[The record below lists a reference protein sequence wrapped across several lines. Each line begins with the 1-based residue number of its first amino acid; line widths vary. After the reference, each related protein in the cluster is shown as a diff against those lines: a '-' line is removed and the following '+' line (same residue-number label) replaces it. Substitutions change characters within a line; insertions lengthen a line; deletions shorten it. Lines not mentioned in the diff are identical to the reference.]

1 MLYLLRHPV
10 YVLGVAIALVVGI
23 TLHSLAQA
31 GAAIALGDRMPRAT
45 RRLNP
50 DPRRHFEVFGL
61 VGMLLSTIGWN
72 KPVAM
77 QEPRGSYRRGRF
89 TLAILAGPLAN
100 LVLATLGLLAYK
112 AAGAAGYGL
121 FYPDVLS
128 QAPFVMPFGQALA
141 YEFALVNAAVAVLSL
156 VPIPPLDGARL
167 LWVYAPQTPF
177 WRNARYHLEERNIGM
192 AICVVLLL
200 PIFRDA
206 GMLLRLSFS
215 VADAFLTPVARAFG
229 LLVL

>member
-10 YVLGVAIALVVGI
+10 YVLGVLIALVVGI

-45 RRLNP
+45 GRLSP
-50 DPRRHFEVFGL
+50 DPRKHFEVFGI
-61 VGMLLSTIGWN
+61 VAMLLSTVGWN

-77 QEPRGSYRRGRF
+77 QEPRGTFRRGRF

-100 LVLATLGLLAYK
+100 LVLAAGGLLAFK
-112 AAGAAGYGL
+112 AAGGETYGL
-121 FYPDVLS
+121 FYPQALGAAGDV
-128 QAPFVMPFGQALA
+128 VPFGMALA
-141 YEFALVNAAVAVLSL
+141 YEFALVNAAIAALSL

-167 LWVYAPQTPF
+167 LWAYAPQTAF

-192 AICVVLLL
+192 AICVVLML
-200 PIFRDA
+200 PVFGDA
-206 GMLLRLSFS
+206 GMLLRLAMS
-215 VADAFLTPVARAFG
+215 VGDAFLAPIARAFG
-229 LLVL
+229 LDVF